1 MRTLRAAVFDL
12 DGTIIAKDMFGMW
25 IREHLQTSPLGLVRG
40 LMRPA
45 DSPTPGPRSFR
56 DGMKC
61 RIAAGCMRV
70 WQASEDCRNVRDR
83 LVAKV
88 LAELVAKGAREE
100 IEKHRR
106 ERRLLVLA
114 TGSLDFY
121 AEPLARALGFDE
133 VIATR
138 SDPEAGPR
146 NRGIIGPNVRG
157 AVKRDLT
164 ARLLKTH
171 GLDLARDA
179 VAYSDSASDFP
190 LLDAAAQGVLVN
202 PSSRT
207 ARAARQKPYTI
218 VHWH

>member
-1 MRTLRAAVFDL
+1 MLRAAVFDL

-25 IREHLQTSPLGLVRG
+25 IREHLQASPLGLVRG
-40 LMRPA
+40 LTQPGA
-45 DSPTPGPRSFR
+45 SPIPDPLPLR
-56 DGMKC
+56 DRMKC

-70 WQASEDCRNVRDR
+70 WQASEDCRSARDR

-88 LAELVAKGAREE
+88 LAELIAKGAREE

-121 AEPLARALGFDE
+121 AAPLARALGFDE
-133 VIATR
+133 IIATPL
-138 SDPEAGPR
+138 DPEAGPR

-164 ARLLKTH
+164 ARLLKSH
-171 GLDLARDA
+171 GLDLAADA
-179 VAYSDSASDFP
+179 VAYSDSTSDFP

-207 ARAARQKPYTI
+207 VRAARHKPYTI
-218 VHWH
+218 VRWD